1 MSTAPMAMKI
11 QKFFNEHP
19 VFRHED
25 FVAFL
30 ESTGSSRT
38 KTREALLAYH
48 VKAGHLLRLRRG
60 LYAVVPRGFDP
71 EVYPVDPYLLAGQ
84 LTADAVVSHHSALQ
98 FHGKAYAVHNR
109 FTYLTRNARRPFV
122 FRGQEFVAV
131 LFPEALQAQQA
142 ELFGVVTARHA
153 GGKVRVTTLERT
165 LVDVLV
171 RPDLGGGWEEVWRS
185 LESVEYFDLDQVTD
199 YTLKLRSATAV
210 AKVGLFLEQHR
221 DALMVEESFLALL
234 RKHVPKQ
241 PCYLERSRRT
251 AGRLVPNWN
260 IVVPPAVLE
269 SAWEEEG

>member
-1 MSTAPMAMKI
+1 MKV
-11 QKFFNEHP
+11 QDFFSENP
-19 VFRHED
+19 VFRHEA

-30 ESTGSSRT
+30 ESTGSHRT

-60 LYAVVPRGFDP
+60 LYAVVPRGFAP
-71 EVYPVDPYLLAGQ
+71 EDYPVDSYLLAGH
-84 LTADAVVSHHSALQ
+84 LAEDAILAYHSALQ
-98 FHGKAYAVHNR
+98 FHGKAYSVHHR

-122 FRGQEFVAV
+122 FRGQEFVAIP
-131 LFPEALQAQQA
+131 FPRVLQAQQA
-142 ELFGVVTARHA
+142 ELFGVMTQRHA
-153 GGKVRVTTLERT
+153 GGEVRVTSLERT

-185 LESVEYFDLDQVTD
+185 LESVEYFDLDQVID

-210 AKVGLFLEQHR
+210 AKVGFFLEQHR
-221 DALMVEESFLALL
+221 DALMVDESHLVLL

-251 AGRLVPNWN
+251 AGKLVPAWN
-260 IVVPPAVLE
+260 LVVPPTVLE
-269 SAWEEEG
+269 HTWEEAG